1 MIPAFPCDSFP
12 YMSSAIL
19 CLFCVSVMWPW
30 HNFSESRG
38 FWWPVHSGHVPVSRL
53 LDLWR
58 MNPSRRQTSSNPHY
72 CPSRK
77 CSIQHQVPITNINI
91 LPCLSRSSRTPFKNL
106 YICVFHQI
114 PASVSPD
121 SLVSEVL
128 CVHCSPGSRCTT
140 RTGASCT
147 LSVGNA
153 HVL

>member
-1 MIPAFPCDSFP
+1 MRLLSLHVFCHPLSVLCQCDV
-12 YMSSAIL
+12 AVTQL
-19 CLFCVSVMWPW
+19 L
-30 HNFSESRG
+30 SESWLLMTCS
-38 FWWPVHSGHVPVSRL
+38 FWSCSRHEASCLVTYEPISPTDQLKSTL
-53 LDLWR
+53 L
-58 MNPSRRQTSSNPHY
+58 PITQVQYTTS
-72 CPSRK
+72 
-77 CSIQHQVPITNINI
+77 VPITNINI

-106 YICVFHQI
+106 CICVFHQI

-128 CVHCSPGSRCTT
+128 RVRCSPGSRCTT